1 MSSKEQID
9 TAIVTLE
16 QAMKALRDLGF
27 ITEADED
34 E

>member
-16 QAMKALRDLGF
+16 QAMQALRELGL
-27 ITEADED
+27 ITEADE